1 MKILVVDDTR
11 IIVSVVEAILMQER
25 HTVFTAP
32 DGREGCATF
41 SAWRPDMI
49 LTDIEMP
56 WQDGLSMMTAIRRIQ
71 PAIPTLYMTGNPG
84 PYQHALNL
92 EIERHGAG
100 LLNKPFTRS
109 ELLCGVNAVLARA
122 FCQVGPDR
130 IASSNDA
137 TIGPPSTTR
146 AQNDIASLSLAH
158 FQREGGYEKND
169 RNGVPGRYPD
179 DLRAGGRG

>member
-32 DGREGCATF
+32 DGREGYAAFGAC
-41 SAWRPDMI
+41 RPDMI
-49 LTDIEMP
+49 ITDIEMP

-71 PAIPTLYMTGNPG
+71 PFIPTLYMTGNPG
-84 PYQHALNL
+84 PYQKPLNE

-100 LLNKPFTRS
+100 LINKPFTRS
-109 ELLCGVNAVLARA
+109 ELLCSVNEVAAKA
-122 FCQVGPDR
+122 FWQEALGRTTALRD
-130 IASSNDA
+130 D
-137 TIGPPSTTR
+137 TFGQPSAAQ

-158 FQREGGYEKND
+158 FQREGGDEND
-169 RNGVPGRYPD
+169 DPNVVHGRYAD
-179 DLRAGGRG
+179 GLRAGGRG